1 MFFILFFFFKSI
13 KSHCKYTINVNKNVP
28 LNYKF
33 DLEETEFICINSTLP
48 YLTVLF
54 EPSQLLR
61 INIYKETRNGQ
72 QFLKTMYTPGAYG
85 GFDFSKEVG
94 SMDIES
100 ILPGEISI
108 YLFAFPQECSSLRY
122 VTNLDADFFT
132 LETKFENFQPNTTIC
147 MWYGSLHYRFKGK
160 FLDGSKQTNEILVCE
175 PAYTESSEN
184 SQRNNYFSNNICRR
198 YRNAK
203 SLPDLKNIYFK
214 INPKS
219 EYFITNY
226 LFRFNSSFPI
236 RDRVQVANVLDENQF
251 GEIEIEESELIQA
264 NSRKKGYFAKENQ
277 NNPNNIVENETTVKW
292 LVILFITSVIVLA
305 SLSIFVFTHF
315 CIKMKRNQDDEES
328 IPLLA
333 THERNQENVIYRSP
347 SNNQNV
353 VFSRFYQQPFYQ
365 PQQQQYY
372 FPPQQYFPQ
381 MPTQ

>member
-1 MFFILFFFFKSI
+1 M
-13 KSHCKYTINVNKNVP
+13 VGA
-28 LNYKF
+28 
-33 DLEETEFICINSTLP
+33 
-48 YLTVLF
+48 
-54 EPSQLLR
+54 LL
-61 INIYKETRNGQ
+61 
-72 QFLKTMYTPGAYG
+72 
-85 GFDFSKEVG
+85 
-94 SMDIES
+94 
-100 ILPGEISI
+100 
-108 YLFAFPQECSSLRY
+108 
-122 VTNLDADFFT
+122 
-132 LETKFENFQPNTTIC
+132 
-147 MWYGSLHYRFKGK
+147 
-160 FLDGSKQTNEILVCE
+160 
-175 PAYTESSEN
+175 
-184 SQRNNYFSNNICRR
+184 
-198 YRNAK
+198 
-203 SLPDLKNIYFK
+203 
-214 INPKS
+214 
-219 EYFITNY
+219 NY

-277 NNPNNIVENETTVKW
+277 NNHNNIVENETTVKW

-315 CIKMKRNQDDEES
+315 CIQMKRNQDDEES

-381 MPTQ
+381 MSTQ